1 MITVL
6 ITASLMPARATAAR
20 PISCPTYEKTALAV
34 GWPRKEIKRLSYVM
48 ARESSCN
55 PNAYNAADPYGGSY
69 SLTQLNG
76 SNKGFFMR
84 ENLVHKSMTE
94 LFNPKKNLTAALALW
109 KECGWACWG
118 FNKKGTN
125 EYPRRKTVA
134 HSRTVS

>member
-34 GWPRKEIKRLSYVM
+34 GWPRTEIKRLTYVM
-48 ARESSCN
+48 ARESSCA
-55 PNAYNAADPYGGSY
+55 PTAYNKADPFGGSY
-69 SLTQLNG
+69 GLTQING
-76 SNKGFFMR
+76 ANKGFLIRNKKVTKF
-84 ENLVHKSMTE
+84 MTE

-134 HSRTVS
+134 HSGIVS

>member
-6 ITASLMPARATAAR
+6 ITASLMPARAAAAR

-55 PNAYNAADPYGGSY
+55 PKAYNAADPYGGSY

-76 SNKGFFMR
+76 SNKSFFI
-84 ENLVHKSMTE
+84 EKKIVHKSMTE
-94 LFNPKKNLTAALALW
+94 LLNPKTNLTAALALF

-118 FNKKGTN
+118 FHTKGHN

-134 HSRTVS
+134 HSRIVS

>member
-20 PISCPTYEKTALAV
+20 PLSCPTYEKTALAV
-34 GWPRKEIKRLSYVM
+34 GWPRKEMPRLTYVL
-48 ARESSCN
+48 ARESGCAPTALNS
-55 PNAYNAADPYGGSY
+55 ADPFGGSY
-69 SLTQLNG
+69 GLAQLNG
-76 SNKGFFMR
+76 SNKGFFIR
-84 ENLVHKSMTE
+84 EKLVHKSMTE